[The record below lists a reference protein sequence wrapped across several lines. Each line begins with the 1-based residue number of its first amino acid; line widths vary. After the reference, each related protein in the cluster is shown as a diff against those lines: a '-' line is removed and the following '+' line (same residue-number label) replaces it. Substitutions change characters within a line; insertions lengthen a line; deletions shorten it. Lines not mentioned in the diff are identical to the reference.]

1 MIKMKSRKRQLEL
14 IDKLLTMMDH
24 LRLKCPWDKK
34 QTFETLRTLTIEE
47 THELSEAI
55 LEKDLNGIKS
65 ELGDLLLHIMF
76 YSRIASEQNEFDI
89 GDVTEAICD
98 KLIYR
103 HPHIYGTVKV
113 KNEDDVKRNWE
124 TLKLKEGNNS
134 IFSGIPSSLP
144 EMIKS
149 HRLQDKA
156 AGVGFEWKRLEDVW
170 GKVKEEENEFLNAI
184 KENNKSSIE
193 EEFGDL
199 IFSLINYAR
208 FINIDPDMA
217 LKKTNKKFVDR
228 FKKMEK
234 SAKSEKT
241 SIESL
246 SLDDLNNL
254 WEKAKKNI

>member
-1 MIKMKSRKRQLEL
+1 MNSRKKQLEL
-14 IDKLLTMMDH
+14 IDKLLTIMDD

-55 LEKDLNGIKS
+55 SEKDLKGIKS
-65 ELGDLLLHIMF
+65 ELGDLLLHIIF
-76 YSRIASEQNEFDI
+76 YSKIASEKKEFDI

-98 KLIYR
+98 KLIFR

-113 KNEDDVKRNWE
+113 KNEEDVKRNWE
-124 TLKLKEGNNS
+124 TLKLMEGNNS

-149 HRLQDKA
+149 QRIQDKA
-156 AGVGFEWKRLEDVW
+156 AGVGFEWKNLEDVW
-170 GKVKEEENEFLNAI
+170 GKVKEEENEFLDAI
-184 KENNKSSIE
+184 KEKNKSSIE

-208 FINIDPDMA
+208 FIKIDPDMA
-217 LKKTNKKFVDR
+217 LKKTNKKFINR
-228 FKKMEK
+228 FNHMEK
-234 SAKSEKT
+234 SAKSKKN
-241 SIESL
+241 SIQSL
-246 SLDDLNNL
+246 SLNDLNSL
-254 WEKAKKNI
+254 WKKAKKNI